1 MGKWLHFSAIHL
13 EGLKKFN
20 YLGSNNP
27 LMKQQNGKR
36 ALKSDKI
43 RGHGGEWQQHCED
56 LA

>member
-36 ALKSDKI
+36 TLKSDKI
-43 RGHGGEWQQHCED
+43 RGHGGGVATT
-56 LA
+56 L